1 MLALH
6 AQTPPRS
13 EHEKSSLSRQIQ
25 LVDELYGLNDDEI
38 RIVEQSTSN
47 AAAGWI
53 KPIPQRLSGRRLCR

>member
-1 MLALH
+1 
-6 AQTPPRS
+6 
-13 EHEKSSLSRQIQ
+13 LSRRIAATDAEIDQ
-25 LVDELYGLNDDEI
+25 LVYELYGLTDDEI